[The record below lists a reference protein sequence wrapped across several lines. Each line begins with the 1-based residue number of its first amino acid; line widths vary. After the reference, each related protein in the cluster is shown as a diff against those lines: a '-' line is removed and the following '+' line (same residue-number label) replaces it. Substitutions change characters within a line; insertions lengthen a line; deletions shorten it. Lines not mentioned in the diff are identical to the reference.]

1 MPVLNCRA
9 GDRAVRQ
16 LDVAAMFVSLWLLAS
31 MAIDALTPK
40 ELTVYM
46 IGAAIAPAIVI
57 LAVLY
62 WKRVPR
68 YDFAVAFATL
78 WMTTWIV
85 LEFITPKP
93 LSLLVMVVA
102 VAPLAVVGA
111 VINLRRWRHSKP
123 RSSSTR
129 LSS

>member
-1 MPVLNCRA
+1 
-9 GDRAVRQ
+9 
-16 LDVAAMFVSLWLLAS
+16 MFISLWLLAS
-31 MAIDALTPK
+31 MVIDVLTPK

-46 IGAAIAPAIVI
+46 IGAVVAPAIVI
-57 LAVLY
+57 LAILH

-68 YDFAVAFATL
+68 FDFVAAFATL

-85 LEFITPKP
+85 LELITPQP
-93 LSLLVMVVA
+93 LSLLVVA
-102 VAPLAVVGA
+102 AALAPLVVVGA
-111 VINLRRWRHSKP
+111 VIKFRRWRLSRV